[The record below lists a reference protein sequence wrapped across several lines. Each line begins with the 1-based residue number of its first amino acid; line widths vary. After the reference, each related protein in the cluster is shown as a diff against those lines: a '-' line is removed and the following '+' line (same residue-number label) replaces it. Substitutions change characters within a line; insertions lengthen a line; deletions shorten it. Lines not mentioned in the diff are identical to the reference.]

1 MVSREVVR
9 FLIAGGSAAAIN
21 WLARIPLSLIL
32 SFEAALVAAYAVGM
46 VAGFWLYRV
55 FVFRGAARGSLR
67 EQLPLFLAVNACG
80 VGVVLAVSTLA
91 VAALGGLLPGLGPTV
106 AEALGHGLGV
116 GAGAVANYLGH
127 RLLTFGAAL
136 RAAPQPQSGLDP
148 LTASSDGT

>member
-1 MVSREVVR
+1 MSREVVR

-32 SFEAALVAAYAVGM
+32 PFEAALVAAYAVGM

-67 EQLPLFLAVNACG
+67 GQLPLFLAVNACG

-106 AEALGHGLGV
+106 AEKLGHGLGV

-136 RAAPQPQSGLDP
+136 RAAPHPQSGLDP

>member
-1 MVSREVVR
+1 MVNREVVR
-9 FLIAGGSAAAIN
+9 FLLAGGSAAAIN

-32 SFEAALVAAYAVGM
+32 PFEAALVIAYAIGM

-67 EQLPLFLAVNACG
+67 GQLPLFLLVNACG

-91 VAALGGLLPGLGPTV
+91 VATLGGLRPGLGPTV
-106 AEALGHGLGV
+106 TEALGHGLGV

-136 RAAPQPQSGLDP
+136 RTAPHPQSGLDP
-148 LTASSDGT
+148 LAAADGK